1 MLVRDYMSL
10 NPITVSP
17 EDSVGYALEL
27 MKDHSIRRLPVIAKG
42 KIAGIV
48 TRQDLLRASPSP
60 ATSLSVWEINY
71 LFPKIKIAEVMTRQV
86 LTISPDCVLE
96 KAAVMMREN
105 SISALPVV
113 ENNRL
118 VAIITESD
126 IFKALIDIF
135 AFDSPGVRLT
145 LSVEDGVG
153 VLHNITEIFSS
164 LGINIITLA
173 ARRLDSNRV
182 NLMLRLQDNDIT
194 AVSKLLAAK
203 GYNVSRIDREP
214 KR

>member
-10 NPITVSP
+10 NPITVGP
-17 EDSVGYALEL
+17 QDSVGYALQL
-27 MKDHSIRRLPVIAKG
+27 MKDHSIRRLPVISKDQ
-42 KIAGIV
+42 IVGIV
-48 TRQDLLRASPSP
+48 TRQDLLRASPSS
-60 ATSLSVWEINY
+60 ASSLSIWEVNY
-71 LFPKIKIAEVMTRQV
+71 LFPKIKISEVMTRQV
-86 LTISPDCVLE
+86 ITISPEAVLE
-96 KAAVMMREN
+96 KAALVMREN

-135 AFDSPGVRLT
+135 AFDRPGVRLT
-145 LSVEDGVG
+145 LAVEDEVG
-153 VLHNITEIFSS
+153 VLHNITEIISS

-182 NLMLRLQDNDIT
+182 NIMLRLQDNDISS
-194 AVSKLLAAK
+194 VRKLLIEK
-203 GYNVSRIDREP
+203 GYQVVHTDT
-214 KR
+214 

>member
-10 NPITVSP
+10 NPITVGP
-17 EDSVGYALEL
+17 QDSVGYALQL
-27 MKDHSIRRLPVIAKG
+27 MKEHSIRRLPVVSKG
-42 KIAGIV
+42 QIVGIV
-48 TRQDLLRASPSP
+48 TRQDLLRASPSS

-71 LFPKIKIAEVMTRQV
+71 LFPKVKISEVMTRQV
-86 LTISPDCVLE
+86 ITISPEAVLE
-96 KAAVMMREN
+96 KAALVMREN
-105 SISALPVV
+105 SVSALPVL

-135 AFDSPGVRLT
+135 AFDCPGVRLT
-145 LSVEDGVG
+145 LAVEDEVG
-153 VLHNITEIFSS
+153 VLHNITEIISS

-182 NLMLRLQDNDIT
+182 NIMLRLQENDISS
-194 AVSKLLAAK
+194 VSKLLAEK
-203 GYNVSRIDREP
+203 GYQVVRTNT
-214 KR
+214 